1 MADRRY
7 FGEFNFRGFDIRL
20 LIFRSTLTETSDLIL
35 ESLTLRLATLVC
47 RLLDRFR
54 SNFVLA
60 FSFAE
65 RFDFGLNL
73 VAV

>member
-1 MADRRY
+1 MDRRY
-7 FGEFNFRGFDIRL
+7 FRGFDIRL

-35 ESLTLRLATLVC
+35 ESLTVRLATLVC
-47 RLLDRFR
+47 SGFAR
-54 SNFVLA
+54 SNFALA
-60 FSFAE
+60 FSFAD